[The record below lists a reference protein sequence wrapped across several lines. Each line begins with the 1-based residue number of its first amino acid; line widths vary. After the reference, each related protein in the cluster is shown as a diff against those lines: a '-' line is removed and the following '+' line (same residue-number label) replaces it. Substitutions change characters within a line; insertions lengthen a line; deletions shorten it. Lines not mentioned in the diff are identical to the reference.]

1 MMLLDSTR
9 SPALLH
15 DDDEALFERWRE
27 AHDERAR
34 EILLGRYLPLA
45 RKLAMRYVRSS
56 EPLDDLIQ
64 VANLGLLKAMERFD
78 TDRPHRFASF
88 AVPTILGELRRYFRD
103 CGWMVKVPR
112 GTQERAMQVER
123 AERELTARHGR
134 SPTAHQL
141 AEYTELD
148 LDEVLEALQAARVY
162 EALSLDAPRSGGDV
176 DDIEPLVDSLGGEDA
191 SFSLVE
197 EASSVSDGL
206 GQLTRRERHILYL
219 RFAEDLTQSEIASR
233 VGVSQM
239 QISRTLRRTLEKL
252 RAFADGDPVPR
263 R

>member
-1 MMLLDSTR
+1 MMLLHSAR
-9 SPALLH
+9 SPALPH
-15 DDDEALFERWRE
+15 DDEALFERWRD

-34 EILLGRYLPLA
+34 EILLERYLPLA

-112 GTQERAMQVER
+112 GAQERAMQVER
-123 AERELTARHGR
+123 AERELTARYGR

-148 LDEVLEALQAARVY
+148 LDAVLEALQAARVY

-176 DDIEPLVDSLGGEDA
+176 DDIGPLVDSLGGEDV
-191 SFSLVE
+191 SFSFVE

-206 GQLTRRERHILYL
+206 GRLTRRERHILYL
-219 RFAEDLTQSEIASR
+219 RFVEDLTQSEIASR

-252 RAFADGDPVPR
+252 RAFAEGGPVPHR
-263 R
+263 